1 MIVCWAV
8 HSSNTKTVEPCE
20 KKDTTHAVTMSIVQ
34 KIAEIEAEVR
44 LCGRGVGVLHPNGML
59 VS

>member
-8 HSSNTKTVEPCE
+8 HSNNTKTLEPCE
-20 KKDTTHAVTMSIVQ
+20 KDTTHAVTMSIVQ

-44 LCGRGVGVLHPNGML
+44 LCGRGVGVLHPKAML